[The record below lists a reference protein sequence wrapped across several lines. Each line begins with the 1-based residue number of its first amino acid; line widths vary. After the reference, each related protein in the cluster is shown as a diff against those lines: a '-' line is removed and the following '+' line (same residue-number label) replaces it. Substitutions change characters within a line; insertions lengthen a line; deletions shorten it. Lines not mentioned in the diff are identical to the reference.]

1 LLKHVTQNLNQD
13 LIYLKKCLTTLL
25 LILTFTG
32 CNQEIKT
39 KSSKIEIT
47 LKFTPE
53 QQDSLIDIY
62 LKHGAWQEDPYSQ
75 EWQKEIDKG
84 LKVDSTVAY
93 FWQQKAMPL
102 FKQGK
107 YEIGMPFIDK
117 AVKYN
122 PKRWQDYRA
131 FIKCIFSKQYE
142 AAIVDFKDYQEK
154 YGYGFVM
161 DHSYNFYI
169 ALSLLQLNEFEKAEI
184 IFEKDYKKTLQEN
197 GKGWLHHLDL
207 FYYGISKYEQK
218 KYEEAIEVFDQALEI
233 YPQFSDVQ
241 YYKAKILFRLGKPEE
256 GELMY
261 GNAKENAAE
270 GYSINEDNAIYERY
284 PYQVRWP

>member
-1 LLKHVTQNLNQD
+1 MK
-13 LIYLKKCLTTLL
+13 YLKKHLLTLL
-25 LILTFTG
+25 FISVLIG
-32 CNQEIKT
+32 CNHKKNLKT
-39 KSSKIEIT
+39 SEENEVS
-47 LKFTPE
+47 KFTQK
-53 QQDSLIDIY
+53 QQDSLIEVH
-62 LKHGAWQEDPYSQ
+62 LKNGAWAHDTYSQ

-84 LKVDSTVAY
+84 LKKDSTVAY

-102 FKQGK
+102 FKQSK
-107 YEIGMPFIDK
+107 YELGMPFIDK

-131 FIKCIFSKQYE
+131 FIKCIFSKQYKD
-142 AAIVDFKDYQEK
+142 AIVDFRNYQDQ

-169 ALSLLQLNEFEKAEI
+169 ALSYLQLNEFEKAEG
-184 IFEKDYKKTLQEN
+184 IFEKDYHKTIQEN
-197 GKGWLHHLDL
+197 KEGWLHHLDL

-218 KYEEAIEVFDQALEI
+218 KYEEALELFDKALEI

-241 YYKAKILFRLGKPEE
+241 YYKAKILYKLGKPNE
-256 GELMY
+256 GQSIY
-261 GNAKENAAE
+261 KDAKENADK

>member
-1 LLKHVTQNLNQD
+1 MKYLQKFLL
-13 LIYLKKCLTTLL
+13 TLL
-25 LILTFTG
+25 FISTLNS
-32 CNQEIKT
+32 CNQKNGL
-39 KSSKIEIT
+39 KSFEDNSESK
-47 LKFTPE
+47 FNPS
-53 QQDSLIDIY
+53 QQDSLIEIY
-62 LKHGAWQEDPYSQ
+62 LKNGAWKNNPYSQ
-75 EWQKEIDKG
+75 EWQEEINKG

-93 FWQQKAMPL
+93 LWQQKAMPL
-102 FKQGK
+102 FKQSK
-107 YEIGMPFIDK
+107 YELGMPFIDQ

-122 PKRWQDYRA
+122 PKKWQDYRA
-131 FIKCIFSKQYE
+131 FIKCIFSKEYE
-142 AAIVDFKDYQEK
+142 EAIKDFKNYQEK

-169 ALSLLQLNEFEKAEI
+169 ALSYLQLNKFEKAEKL
-184 IFEKDYKKTLQEN
+184 FEKDYKKTVQEN

-218 KYEEAIEVFDQALEI
+218 KYKEALELFDQALEI

-241 YYKAKILFRLGKPEE
+241 YYKARTLYKLGRPEE
-256 GELMY
+256 GENVY
-261 GNAKENAAE
+261 IKAKENAKQ

>member
-1 LLKHVTQNLNQD
+1 MSCHQEEGLKTPKEELVA
-13 LIYLKKCLTTLL
+13 
-25 LILTFTG
+25 
-32 CNQEIKT
+32 
-39 KSSKIEIT
+39 
-47 LKFTPE
+47 KFTQK
-53 QQDSLIDIY
+53 QQDSLIEIY
-62 LKHGAWQEDPYSQ
+62 LEKGAWKHDPYSQ

-84 LKVDSTVAY
+84 LKVDSTLAY

-102 FKQGK
+102 FKQSK
-107 YEIGMPFIDK
+107 YELGMPFIDK

-131 FIKCIFSKQYE
+131 FIKCIFSKQYQD
-142 AAIVDFKDYQEK
+142 AIDDFKDYQEK

-169 ALSLLQLNEFEKAEI
+169 ALGYLQLNEFEKAEKL
-184 IFEKDYKKTLQEN
+184 FAKDYKRTIQEH

-207 FYYGISKYEQK
+207 FYYGIGKYEQK
-218 KYEEAIEVFDQALEI
+218 KYQEALDLFNQALVI

-241 YYKAKILFRLGKPEE
+241 YYKAKILYKLGESAQAERVYRK
-256 GELMY
+256 
-261 GNAKENAAE
+261 AKENADK
-270 GYSINEDNAIYERY
+270 GYSINEDNVVYERY